1 MQTFLTAAAMV
12 PASIPSPDW
21 SGFDIPLPW
30 GSLRIHAYALCILAG
45 IVVGLWL
52 TSARWAKRGTPEGS
66 VWDIVIWAIPF
77 GIIGGRLY
85 HVFSS
90 PDAYFGPGF
99 DGTGDLSLIPQIQR
113 GGLGIWGAVVLGAF
127 GAWIGCRRAGVKL
140 TAFLDAAAP
149 GLLLA
154 QAVGR
159 WGNYFNQELFGG
171 PTTMPWGLQV
181 DADNANFPQGFPADT
196 LFHPT
201 FLYES
206 LWNLVGVLILLAL
219 DRRFHFRRGMLFC
232 IYAMYYTLG
241 RVWIEA
247 MRIDDAEQIG
257 LFGITTRLNVWTS
270 IFVFIAALAV
280 FIVLARREGGEPEDP
295 YLPGRAPAAEAEPA
309 APVDSDS
316 KTAAADGD
324 ATTAAAGDDKA
335 AAPAVDADK
344 AAAAAVTKD
353 KTADDGD
360 KAPAAVADDAEGHVP
375 AGRRAARAAGDPA
388 AAPAGQPVRDA
399 DPVVSDS
406 ESRDNLPD
414 NQSGSRRSSAPTEAV
429 PASTGGTASAMET
442 DTGKSGTKATGT
454 ASEAD
459 GSR

>member
-1 MQTFLTAAAMV
+1 MQMFHSAAALVNMVPAGVV

-30 GSLRIHAYALCILAG
+30 GTLRIHAYALCILAG
-45 IVVGLWL
+45 IIVGLWL
-52 TSARWAKRGTPEGS
+52 TSVRWAKRGASEGS

-171 PTTMPWGLQV
+171 PTTLPWGLQV
-181 DADNANFPQGFPADT
+181 DADNPNFPSGFPADT

-219 DRRFHFRRGMLFC
+219 DRRFHFRRGRLFWV
-232 IYAMYYTLG
+232 YAMYYTLG

-247 MRIDDAEQIG
+247 MRIDDAEQIS

-280 FIVLARREGGEPEDP
+280 FIVLGLRKKGDQESV
-295 YLPGRAPAAEAEPA
+295 YLPGREPVAEPGTESAVETAGDKA
-309 APVDSDS
+309 AVE
-316 KTAAADGD
+316 TADGETGRDEPAVVTADGD
-324 ATTAAAGDDKA
+324 GGPAKETVTASV
-335 AAPAVDADK
+335 APAVTGKTEDGGTSQEK
-344 AAAAAVTKD
+344 AS
-353 KTADDGD
+353 
-360 KAPAAVADDAEGHVP
+360 
-375 AGRRAARAAGDPA
+375 GRRAAAD
-388 AAPAGQPVRDA
+388 PVRDA
-399 DPVVSDS
+399 DAVVSDS

-414 NQSGSRRSSAPTEAV
+414 NQNGPGHSSAPTEAV
-429 PASTGGTASAMET
+429 PASTGGNTSAKDSP
-442 DTGKSGTKATGT
+442 DTGKSGVTATGP
-454 ASEAD
+454 APKAD
-459 GSR
+459 GTR

>member
-1 MQTFLTAAAMV
+1 MQTLLHAAALV

-45 IVVGLWL
+45 IIVGLWL
-52 TSARWAKRGTPEGS
+52 TSLRWARRGAPEGS
-66 VWDIVIWAIPF
+66 LWDIVIWAIPF

-85 HVFSS
+85 HVVSS

-99 DGTGDLSLIPQIQR
+99 DGTGDLWLIPQIQR
-113 GGLGIWGAVVLGAF
+113 GGLGIWGAVVLGVL

-171 PTTMPWGLQV
+171 PTTLPWGLQI
-181 DADNANFPQGFPADT
+181 DADNANFPAGLPADT

-206 LWNLVGVLILLAL
+206 LWNIAGVMILLAL
-219 DRRFHFRRGMLFC
+219 DRKFHFRRGRLFWL
-232 IYAMYYTLG
+232 YAVYYTLG

-247 MRIDDAEQIG
+247 MRIDDAEQIN
-257 LFGITTRLNVWTS
+257 LFGMTARLNVWTS
-270 IFVFIAALAV
+270 IFVFVVALAV
-280 FIVLARREGGEPEDP
+280 FVLLGMKGRPEPDSP
-295 YLPGRAPAAEAEPA
+295 FLRGHEPA
-309 APVDSDS
+309 IEEER
-316 KTAAADGD
+316 TGD
-324 ATTAAAGDDKA
+324 
-335 AAPAVDADK
+335 
-344 AAAAAVTKD
+344 
-353 KTADDGD
+353 
-360 KAPAAVADDAEGHVP
+360 E
-375 AGRRAARAAGDPA
+375 
-388 AAPAGQPVRDA
+388 PVRDT
-399 DPVVSDS
+399 DSLVSDS

-414 NQSGSRRSSAPTEAV
+414 NQSGSGHPSTPTDEEPASSAGSTSNPDAPVAGNSGHKAAGSAPEA
-429 PASTGGTASAMET
+429 GT
-442 DTGKSGTKATGT
+442 TK
-454 ASEAD
+454 
-459 GSR
+459 

>member
-1 MQTFLTAAAMV
+1 MQTLLHAAAMV

-45 IVVGLWL
+45 IIVGLWL
-52 TSARWAKRGTPEGS
+52 TSVRWARRGAPEGS

-85 HVFSS
+85 HVVSS

-99 DGTGDLSLIPQIQR
+99 DGTGDLWLIPQIQR
-113 GGLGIWGAVVLGAF
+113 GGLGIWGAVVLGVL
-127 GAWIGCRRAGVKL
+127 GAWIGCRRSGVKL

-171 PTTMPWGLQV
+171 PTTLPWGLQV
-181 DADNANFPQGFPADT
+181 DADNANFPAGMPADT

-206 LWNLVGVLILLAL
+206 VWNIAGVFILLAL
-219 DRRFHFRRGMLFC
+219 DRRFHFRRGRLFWA
-232 IYAMYYTLG
+232 YAMYYTLG

-247 MRIDDAEQIG
+247 MRIDDAEQIN
-257 LFGITTRLNVWTS
+257 LFGITARLNVWTS
-270 IFVFIAALAV
+270 ILVFVVALVVFVLLGMKGKPAPDSVYLDGRGQAV
-280 FIVLARREGGEPEDP
+280 AGQE
-295 YLPGRAPAAEAEPA
+295 
-309 APVDSDS
+309 
-316 KTAAADGD
+316 DGD
-324 ATTAAAGDDKA
+324 EA
-335 AAPAVDADK
+335 
-344 AAAAAVTKD
+344 
-353 KTADDGD
+353 
-360 KAPAAVADDAEGHVP
+360 
-375 AGRRAARAAGDPA
+375 
-388 AAPAGQPVRDA
+388 VRDA
-399 DPVVSDS
+399 DSVVSDS

-414 NQSGSRRSSAPTEAV
+414 NQSGSRRPSTPTDEESETSA
-429 PASTGGTASAMET
+429 GGQSLT
-442 DTGKSGTKATGT
+442 DSPVAEKSGSKATGT
-454 ASEAD
+454 APEA
-459 GSR
+459 GSPK

>member
-1 MQTFLTAAAMV
+1 MQTLMQAAAMV

-30 GSLRIHAYALCILAG
+30 GTLRIHAYALCILAG
-45 IVVGLWL
+45 IMVGLWL
-52 TSARWAKRGTPEGS
+52 TSVRWARRGAPEGS

-85 HVFSS
+85 HVVSS

-113 GGLGIWGAVVLGAF
+113 GGLGIWGAVVLGVL
-127 GAWIGCRRAGVKL
+127 GAWIGCRRSGVKL

-171 PTTMPWGLQV
+171 PTTLPWGLQI
-181 DADNANFPQGFPADT
+181 DADNPNFPAGTPADT

-206 LWNLVGVLILLAL
+206 LWNVVGVLILLAL
-219 DRRFHFRRGMLFC
+219 DRRFHFRRARLFWL
-232 IYAMYYTLG
+232 YAMYYTLG

-247 MRIDDAEQIG
+247 MRIDEAEQIS
-257 LFGITTRLNVWTS
+257 LLGITTRLNVWTS
-270 IFVFIAALAV
+270 IFVFVVALIA
-280 FIVLARREGGEPEDP
+280 FVLLGMKGRPDPDTP
-295 YLPGRAPAAEAEPA
+295 YLHGRGPAEDRALEGE
-309 APVDSDS
+309 
-316 KTAAADGD
+316 
-324 ATTAAAGDDKA
+324 AAGA
-335 AAPAVDADK
+335 
-344 AAAAAVTKD
+344 
-353 KTADDGD
+353 TA
-360 KAPAAVADDAEGHVP
+360 
-375 AGRRAARAAGDPA
+375 
-388 AAPAGQPVRDA
+388 VRDA

-414 NQSGSRRSSAPTEAV
+414 SKNGSRDPSAPTEVEAALRNGKQPV
-429 PASTGGTASAMET
+429 PESPVAGS
-442 DTGKSGTKATGT
+442 SGHKATESAPEAGT
-454 ASEAD
+454 SK
-459 GSR
+459 

>member
-1 MQTFLTAAAMV
+1 MQTLLQAAALV

-30 GSLRIHAYALCILAG
+30 GTLRIHAYALCILAG

-52 TSARWAKRGTPEGS
+52 TSVRWAKRGAPEGS
-66 VWDIVIWAIPF
+66 VWDIVVWAIPF

-85 HVFSS
+85 HVVSS

-113 GGLGIWGAVVLGAF
+113 GGLGIWGAVVLGVV
-127 GAWIGCRRAGVKL
+127 GAWIGCRRSGVKL

-171 PTTMPWGLQV
+171 PTTLPWGLQI
-181 DADNANFPQGFPADT
+181 DADNPNFPAGTPADT

-206 LWNLVGVLILLAL
+206 LWNLAGVVILLAL
-219 DRRFHFRRGMLFC
+219 DRKFNFRRSRLFWL
-232 IYAMYYTLG
+232 YAMYYTLG

-247 MRIDDAEQIG
+247 MRIDDAEQIS

-270 IFVFIAALAV
+270 IFVFLAALVA
-280 FIVLARREGGEPEDP
+280 FILLGRKKRAGSDSV
-295 YLPGRAPAAEAEPA
+295 YLPGREPA
-309 APVDSDS
+309 KEGGPGEGSPEDAVVS
-316 KTAAADGD
+316 GD
-324 ATTAAAGDDKA
+324 
-335 AAPAVDADK
+335 
-344 AAAAAVTKD
+344 
-353 KTADDGD
+353 
-360 KAPAAVADDAEGHVP
+360 E
-375 AGRRAARAAGDPA
+375 
-388 AAPAGQPVRDA
+388 VRNP

-414 NQSGSRRSSAPTEAV
+414 NQSGSRRASVPTEG
-429 PASTGGTASAMET
+429 PAAAPAGTTPGQDATAA
-442 DTGKSGTKATGT
+442 GKSGSTATGT
-454 ASEAD
+454 APEA
-459 GSR
+459 GATR

>member
-1 MQTFLTAAAMV
+1 MQTLLTAAALAPAGLLPAGMV

-52 TSARWAKRGTPEGS
+52 TSVRWAKRGAPEGS
-66 VWDIVIWAIPF
+66 VWDIAIWAIPF

-140 TAFLDAAAP
+140 TAFMDAAAP

-154 QAVGR
+154 QALGR

-171 PTTMPWGLQV
+171 PTTLPWGLQV
-181 DADNANFPQGFPADT
+181 DADNANFPAGYPADT

-206 LWNLVGVLILLAL
+206 LWNIAGVLILLGL
-219 DRRFHFRRGMLFC
+219 DRRFHFRRGRLFWL
-232 IYAMYYTLG
+232 YAMYYTLG

-247 MRIDDAEQIG
+247 MRIDDAEQIS

-270 IFVFIAALAV
+270 ILVFVVALAV
-280 FIVLARREGGEPEDP
+280 FIVLGRRKDGNAESV
-295 YLPGRAPAAEAEPA
+295 YLPGREP
-309 APVDSDS
+309 
-316 KTAAADGD
+316 
-324 ATTAAAGDDKA
+324 
-335 AAPAVDADK
+335 APAVSEKTDGGKSAYAERSDAATDGS
-344 AAAAAVTKD
+344 AAAAETPKDSASDPNVT
-353 KTADDGD
+353 GN
-360 KAPAAVADDAEGHVP
+360 
-375 AGRRAARAAGDPA
+375 
-388 AAPAGQPVRDA
+388 PVHDTGG
-399 DPVVSDS
+399 VVSNS
-406 ESRDNLPD
+406 ESRGNLPD
-414 NQSGSRRSSAPTEAV
+414 NQNGSGLASAQTEAV
-429 PASTGGTASAMET
+429 PASTGGTPAAAESRN
-442 DTGKSGTKATGT
+442 TGKSGGTDTGT
-454 ASEAD
+454 APEAD
-459 GSR
+459 SSR

>member
-1 MQTFLTAAAMV
+1 MQMFHSAAALANMVQAGFV

-30 GSLRIHAYALCILAG
+30 GTLRIHAYALCILAG
-45 IVVGLWL
+45 IIVGLWL
-52 TSARWAKRGTPEGS
+52 TSVRWAKRGAPEGS

-171 PTTMPWGLQV
+171 PTTLPWGLQV
-181 DADNANFPQGFPADT
+181 DADNPNFPSGFPADT

-219 DRRFHFRRGMLFC
+219 DRRFHFRRGRLFWV
-232 IYAMYYTLG
+232 YAMYYTLG

-247 MRIDDAEQIG
+247 MRIDDAEQIS

-280 FIVLARREGGEPEDP
+280 FIVLGLRRKGDQQSV
-295 YLPGRAPAAEAEPA
+295 YLPGREPVAGPGTESAVETAGDKAGGKAAVETAGGETGGDEPA
-309 APVDSDS
+309 VE
-316 KTAAADGD
+316 TADGQVG
-324 ATTAAAGDDKA
+324 TAKETVNASV
-335 AAPAVDADK
+335 APAV
-344 AAAAAVTKD
+344 TG
-353 KTADDGD
+353 KTDDGGTSPE
-360 KAPAAVADDAEGHVP
+360 KAS
-375 AGRRAARAAGDPA
+375 GRRAAADT
-388 AAPAGQPVRDA
+388 VRDTDA
-399 DPVVSDS
+399 TVSDS

-414 NQSGSRRSSAPTEAV
+414 NQSSPGDASAPADASLE
-429 PASTGGTASAMET
+429 STGGSKPVGGATAAGASGHHP
-442 DTGKSGTKATGT
+442 TGTVPEAGGTK
-454 ASEAD
+454 
-459 GSR
+459 

>member
-1 MQTFLTAAAMV
+1 MQTVLHVAAMV

-52 TSARWAKRGTPEGS
+52 TSVRWNKRGTPEGS
-66 VWDIVIWAIPF
+66 LWDIAIWAIPF

-113 GGLGIWGAVVLGAF
+113 GGLGIWGAVLLGAV

-171 PTTMPWGLQV
+171 PTTLPWGLQI
-181 DADNANFPQGFPADT
+181 DADNANFPAGMPADT

-206 LWNLVGVLILLAL
+206 LWNIAGVVILLAL
-219 DRRFHFRRGMLFC
+219 DRKFNFRRGRLFWL
-232 IYAMYYTLG
+232 YAMYYTLG

-247 MRIDDAEQIG
+247 MRIDDAEQIN

-270 IFVFIAALAV
+270 IFVFLAALIV
-280 FIVLARREGGEPEDP
+280 FIVLGLRKRDEPDTP
-295 YLPGRAPAAEAEPA
+295 YLA
-309 APVDSDS
+309 
-316 KTAAADGD
+316 
-324 ATTAAAGDDKA
+324 
-335 AAPAVDADK
+335 
-344 AAAAAVTKD
+344 
-353 KTADDGD
+353 
-360 KAPAAVADDAEGHVP
+360 GHVP
-375 AGRRAARAAGDPA
+375 ADNDGDAEDNKAEVAELAAVPA
-388 AAPAGQPVRDA
+388 EGKSIRHSDKS
-399 DPVVSDS
+399 VSDS
-406 ESRDNLPD
+406 GSRGNLPD
-414 NQSGSRRSSAPTEAV
+414 NQSGPGHTSAPTEAV
-429 PASTGGTASAMET
+429 RESTAGTTPAKGAPGSENSLHQDSGSAPDT
-442 DTGKSGTKATGT
+442 DRTK
-454 ASEAD
+454 
-459 GSR
+459 